1 MFDLICGTSIG
12 GCGVAC
18 VSLAKDTEEHS
29 GPTNSTRASTP
40 LSRRCCRSGRSATS
54 AHRAQGAVAG
64 DRQLLQGHR
73 PLDSG
78 STLNASFPPCDGDG
92 VPEARAALVRRVG
105 DALESRWLV
114 QPFLLSNYERLHVSK
129 GGRFQGPS
137 ADNWP
142 LWEMLAATTRAPTFF
157 EPWEKKG
164 HEFVDGGIVA
174 NNPAMLAISE
184 AMAIWPNRP
193 IGTVVSVGCG
203 HSLNTAHK
211 AKKGIVYW
219 ANQLVDMA
227 TDSYQ
232 THTQVKQLLQS
243 FNAARVSN
251 PIKYFRLEPT
261 AAPFAF
267 MDARRRA
274 IQEIKDV
281 VEDYVDENEALFHV
295 VASSLLA
302 HDDGS
307 PGRDSADHGHDWA
320 HAGRG
325 GMLNEMD
332 LGEAEFFAEN
342 SSLAASRR
350 RSRSCARAALG
361 GDRWREGPR
370 LLQGPDRS
378 RQAELRRLRTA
389 KLRLSRKMG
398 SSKSSEPSSTK
409 SRASSILDRLA
420 PAIRASIGITLEEEL
435 ASRGRQPSGM
445 PRSASEGEP
454 SESRRTSISEAIPEG
469 GERDLV
475 HGPSYLGGG
484 LVLRGSEVGHFVA

>member
-29 GPTNSTRASTP
+29 GPTNSDACLDALISQVLP
-40 LSRRCCRSGRSATS
+40 KRSICHFLRT
-54 AHRAQGAVAG
+54 
-64 DRQLLQGHR
+64 GHKV
-73 PLDSG
+73 PSPVIDSFFKDTVL
-78 STLNASFPPCDGDG
+78 STLGIDSPNATFPRPCDGDG
-92 VPEARAALVRRVG
+92 VPGKRVPHSFVVSAMHSNLDG
-105 DALESRWLV
+105 SW

-251 PIKYFRLEPT
+251 PIEYFRLEPT

-302 HDDGS
+302 HDDGYVEPS
-307 PGRDSADHGHDWA
+307 TERDAADHGHDWA

-342 SSLAASRR
+342 SELGRVEEKVEELRARGTRRGSVAGRASIASRASTAEGKR
-350 RSRSCARAALG
+350 NSVSCL
-361 GDRWREGPR
+361 E
-370 LLQGPDRS
+370 
-378 RQAELRRLRTA
+378 E
-389 KLRLSRKMG
+389 MG

-420 PAIRASIGITLEEEL
+420 PAT
-435 ASRGRQPSGM
+435 RGS
-445 PRSASEGEP
+445 SS
-454 SESRRTSISEAIPEG
+454 TSISEAVPEG
-469 GERDLV
+469 GEEISYTV
-475 HGPSYLGGG
+475 HHTSA
-484 LVLRGSEVGHFVA
+484 EV